1 MDYITIVTTFS
12 CIIGCGIYTLLS
24 ECKVRKIIGLTLLG
38 YGFNLL
44 ILACGEFESFSPA
57 FLHKTISDKVTEPN
71 SNFVKNW
78 KMNKYELFSIDELLS
93 YEQNYLVPEEFFT
106 NENDLC
112 FINSMNFD
120 QFFSKFPVFLQFFNM
135 NNKIFAKIY
144 YEINFLYK
152 NTLQINKIAHEQY
165 KLGAENCAQKFSIS
179 YFGERFRIKNQKK
192 HKNFCSKEDK
202 NVLRIVKKNLRYNA
216 IFVKLFHV
224 EQFRA
229 NFSDIFANLIDSKLT
244 LHKAFSTK
252 NVVTI
257 EKFLDFDKITN
268 LILTKNSTKKM
279 SNPLAQAMILT
290 SIVISLATFMIIISQ
305 WIH

>member
-1 MDYITIVTTFS
+1 M
-12 CIIGCGIYTLLS
+12 
-24 ECKVRKIIGLTLLG
+24 
-38 YGFNLL
+38 
-44 ILACGEFESFSPA
+44 
-57 FLHKTISDKVTEPN
+57 
-71 SNFVKNW
+71 
-78 KMNKYELFSIDELLS
+78 
-93 YEQNYLVPEEFFT
+93 
-106 NENDLC
+106 
-112 FINSMNFD
+112 
-120 QFFSKFPVFLQFFNM
+120 
-135 NNKIFAKIY
+135 
-144 YEINFLYK
+144 
-152 NTLQINKIAHEQY
+152 
-165 KLGAENCAQKFSIS
+165 
-179 YFGERFRIKNQKK
+179 
-192 HKNFCSKEDK
+192 
-202 NVLRIVKKNLRYNA
+202 
-216 IFVKLFHV
+216 